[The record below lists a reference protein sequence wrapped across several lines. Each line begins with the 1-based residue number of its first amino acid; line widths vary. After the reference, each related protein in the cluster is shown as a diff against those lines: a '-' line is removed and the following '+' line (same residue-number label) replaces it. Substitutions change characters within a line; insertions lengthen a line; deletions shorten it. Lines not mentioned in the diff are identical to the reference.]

1 VPDGDQDGTRGG
13 DTTEARLRAAAA
25 GHAPAAQYELAVFL
39 LDRGHTGES
48 DIAEWAEAWALLE
61 RASATVPAAATMIG
75 HLSEDRGDRAGAE
88 RWFRRAAEAGDTEAA
103 VALGALLMGTWRL
116 AEAERWLRTAG
127 PGHAVA
133 REHLERVVELR
144 RTTRHRG

>member
-1 VPDGDQDGTRGG
+1 MPDGDQDGTHGG
-13 DTTEARLRAAAA
+13 DATEARLRAAAA

-39 LDRGHTGES
+39 LDRDDTEES
-48 DIAEWAEAWALLE
+48 DCADWAEAWALLE

-88 RWFRRAAEAGDTEAA
+88 RWFRRAAEAGDPEAA

-116 AEAERWLRTAG
+116 AEAERWLRVAG
-127 PGHAVA
+127 PGHAAA
-133 REHLERVVELR
+133 REHLEHLIELR
-144 RTTRHRG
+144 RTTRHKS